1 MSMCQSFTD
10 LVGRVLISAMFIDAG
25 LPKIAGFAGAQAY
38 MAAAGVPGD
47 LLPAVIA
54 LEILGAVLLIV
65 GYRTRIVAIALAA
78 FTALAAVIFH
88 RVPDPMQHML
98 LMKNLAI
105 TGGLLVLA
113 ARGAGTWSLDARDAL
128 LSAPG
133 ELLRRT

>member
-1 MSMCQSFTD
+1 
-10 LVGRVLISAMFIDAG
+10 
-25 LPKIAGFAGAQAY
+25 
-38 MAAAGVPGD
+38 MAAAGVPAD

-113 ARGAGTWSLDARDAL
+113 ARGAGTWSLDARDAA